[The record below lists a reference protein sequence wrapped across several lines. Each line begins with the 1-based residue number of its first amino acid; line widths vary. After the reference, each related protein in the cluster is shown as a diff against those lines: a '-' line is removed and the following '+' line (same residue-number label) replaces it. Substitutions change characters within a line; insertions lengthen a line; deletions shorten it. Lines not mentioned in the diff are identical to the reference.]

1 MKKIDI
7 LREEQT
13 RTDIIATAQ
22 KLFQKYGIDK
32 TTMDDIAREV
42 GKGKS
47 TLYYYYT
54 SKEEVFYAVVNK
66 EKDEVM
72 KSIKKTISNLES
84 PSEQLKTFFLSH
96 FNELKHKINLYS
108 VILQGNVKKHIDL
121 FGRIQKENISS
132 EIEMIKEILLKGIKN
147 GEFKNIK
154 EKDCEDIAII
164 CVTVIQG
171 LDSSIIFFKDEAQ
184 KELRI
189 ETATDIFIKGLQYR
203 RQK

>member
-1 MKKIDI
+1 
-7 LREEQT
+7 
-13 RTDIIATAQ
+13 
-22 KLFQKYGIDK
+22 
-32 TTMDDIAREV
+32 
-42 GKGKS
+42 
-47 TLYYYYT
+47 
-54 SKEEVFYAVVNK
+54 
-66 EKDEVM
+66 
-72 KSIKKTISNLES
+72 
-84 PSEQLKTFFLSH
+84 
-96 FNELKHKINLYS
+96 
-108 VILQGNVKKHIDL
+108 
-121 FGRIQKENISS
+121 
-132 EIEMIKEILLKGIKN
+132 MIKEILLKGIKN

>member
-7 LREEQT
+7 IREEQT
-13 RTDIIATAQ
+13 KTEIISAAQ

-32 TTMDDIAREV
+32 TTMDDIAGEV

-66 EKDEVM
+66 EKDEVIQ
-72 KSIKKTISNLES
+72 SIKKTISHLKS

-96 FNELKHKINLYS
+96 FNELKNKINLYS
-108 VILQGNVKKHIDL
+108 VILQGNVKKHMDL
-121 FGRIQKENISS
+121 FGRIQKESLSS
-132 EIEMIKEILLKGIKN
+132 EVEMIKEILLKGIKN